1 MSDLDIGIPFSDTSS
16 SEPGRHRRRRRRRG
30 RTGVALTVVLA
41 IFGGLVLSGWWGY
54 GQIRDYLATPDYAG
68 TGSGE
73 VVVAIKAGDT
83 ATDIGNTLYKADV
96 VKSAKAF
103 VEAAQADP
111 DSQGLQPGSY
121 AVKKRMAAREALLL
135 LLTPE
140 SKIFKRFTVPEGKSV
155 IQTLAIISKATAIPL
170 ADLQKAAK
178 DPAALGVPTWA
189 RADPSRP
196 LVLEGFLFPN
206 TYDVQPDDTPVTILT
221 AMVRQTVDVMAQVEF
236 GGRASQLNLSQ
247 YEALT
252 VASLVEGEGIP
263 SDFGKIA
270 RVVYNRVAEA
280 MPLEFDSTTNYGR
293 ELKGQPR
300 KPSGKFSA
308 AELRDPANPYRTH
321 GRQGLPP
328 GPIANPGKAAL
339 DAAVTPP
346 GGPWLF
352 FVRIDKQGNYAFAV
366 TLAEHEANIARSRAN
381 GAFE

>member
-1 MSDLDIGIPFSDTSS
+1 MSDLDIGIPFSETSA
-16 SEPGRHRRRRRRRG
+16 EPGRHRRPGGGRG
-30 RTGVALTVVLA
+30 RTVVAFTVVLA
-41 IFGGLVLSGWWGY
+41 IFGGLALSGWWGY
-54 GQIRDYLATPDYAG
+54 GKLRDYFATPDYVG

-73 VVVAIKAGDT
+73 AVVAIKPGDT
-83 ATDIGNTLYKADV
+83 ATDIGNTLYQADV

-103 VEAAQADP
+103 VEASQADP
-111 DSQGLQPGSY
+111 DSQKLQPGSY

-155 IQTLAIISKATAIPL
+155 IQTLAIISKATAIQL

-189 RADPSRP
+189 RSDPSKP

-206 TYDVQPDDTPVTILT
+206 TYDVQPDDTPTTILT
-221 AMVRQTVDVMAQVEF
+221 AMVRQALEVMEQDGFAD
-236 GGRASQLNLSQ
+236 RASQLALSQ

-270 RVVYNRVAEA
+270 RVVYNRVEAA

-300 KPSGKFSA
+300 KTSGRLST
-308 AELRDPANPYRTH
+308 AELNDPSNPYRTH

-339 DAAVTPP
+339 DASVTPP
-346 GGPWLF
+346 EGPWLF
-352 FVRIDKQGNYAFAV
+352 FVRIDKKGNSAFAV
-366 TLAEHEANIARSRAN
+366 TNAEHEANIARSKAN